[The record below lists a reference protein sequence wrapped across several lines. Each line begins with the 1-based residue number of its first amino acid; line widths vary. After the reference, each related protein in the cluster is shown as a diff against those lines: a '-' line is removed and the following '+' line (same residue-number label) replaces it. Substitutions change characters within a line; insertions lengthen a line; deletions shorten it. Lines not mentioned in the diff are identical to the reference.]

1 MILQYVEYL
10 FILFYSEDIE
20 MMRSILFICLF
31 SSLCIPQTKKL
42 SLLYIDEAN
51 KRSCRITFIEDTTK
65 DLRTFSEKYDLFL
78 IDKSKLDS
86 AYNNPELYDNLPA
99 DLSYTDR
106 FFYVPIVGLF
116 RVFNPYQLVNKART
130 GGPSFLQAVE
140 WLSKYSFTNLD
151 EYNKLSQKTI
161 LIRYIKLYLP
171 DTIATIPPEP
181 NNYSYLVG
189 KSESGEF
196 LDAEQVRITGHSL
209 FFSPIFEDT
218 LRTLKFEIRDG
229 SAGYREY
236 KTYDSQFNLI
246 NYTWLPDQ
254 IKRDSICYQV
264 KLDDYK
270 RLKEFRKDLKPIF
283 RN

>member
-1 MILQYVEYL
+1 
-10 FILFYSEDIE
+10 

-42 SLLYIDEAN
+42 SLLYINEAN
-51 KRSCRITFIEDTTK
+51 KKSCRITFIEDTTK
-65 DLRTFSEKYDLFL
+65 DLRTFSEKYDLFFSHE
-78 IDKSKLDS
+78 SKLDS
-86 AYNNPELYDNLPA
+86 AYNNPELYD
-99 DLSYTDR
+99 DLTYRTYTDS

-116 RVFNPYQLVNKART
+116 RVLNPYQLVNKART

-151 EYNKLSQKTI
+151 EYNKLLQETI
-161 LIRYIKLYLP
+161 LIRYITIYLP
-171 DTIATIPPEP
+171 DTIKAIPPEP

-189 KSESGEF
+189 KSESGRI

-209 FFSPIFEDT
+209 SFSPIFDDT

-254 IKRDSICYQV
+254 IKRDSICYQI
-264 KLDDYK
+264 KLNDYK